1 MRWEYK
7 TIELK
12 RSFLSGAINAQEL
25 ELDLNALGRDGWEL
39 VSVNQNNLHGVIAI
53 LKRSK

>member
-12 RSFLSGAINAQEL
+12 RKFFTGTVDFAAL
-25 ELDLNALGRDGWEL
+25 EEQLNSLGRDGWEL
-39 VSVNQNNLHGVIAI
+39 VSINQPQMQSAIAI
-53 LKRSK
+53 FKRGK